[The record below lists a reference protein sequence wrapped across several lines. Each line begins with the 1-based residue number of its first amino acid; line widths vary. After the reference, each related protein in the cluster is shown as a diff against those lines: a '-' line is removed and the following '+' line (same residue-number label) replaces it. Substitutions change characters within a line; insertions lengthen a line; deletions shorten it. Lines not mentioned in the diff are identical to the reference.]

1 MLRILMR
8 KVDHMQEQMDTII
21 KEVEMLRRNQRQML
35 KIKSILIEMNI
46 FNGHFVSYT
55 IFFFLFLHMYSRNC
69 RHLLACFN
77 LLCLALL
84 HVLFTDSVNS

>member
-8 KVDHMQEQMDTII
+8 KVDNMQEQMDTII

-46 FNGHFVSYT
+46 FNGL
-55 IFFFLFLHMYSRNC
+55 ISRLDMVKE
-69 RHLLACFN
+69 RKSELEN
-77 LLCLALL
+77 LSMK
-84 HVLFTDSVNS
+84 TSQTEIQN

>member
-46 FNGHFVSYT
+46 FNGL
-55 IFFFLFLHMYSRNC
+55 ISRLDMVKE
-69 RHLLACFN
+69 RKSELEN
-77 LLCLALL
+77 LSMK
-84 HVLFTDSVNS
+84 TSQTEIQN

>member
-1 MLRILMR
+1 MR

-46 FNGHFVSYT
+46 FNGL
-55 IFFFLFLHMYSRNC
+55 ISRLDMVKE
-69 RHLLACFN
+69 RKSELEN
-77 LLCLALL
+77 LSMK
-84 HVLFTDSVNS
+84 TSQTEIQN